1 MITFRLDCAAAV
13 VAEMQA
19 STTKTTMNGTIL
31 FRPMVMI
38 DPLVVIRLL
47 IICGWF
53 PLVAFPWQ
61 DTCGTNGAYS
71 SPQSVSQG
79 KNRIFRGG
87 RLVPKRVTVIH
98 VNGGCY
104 NARMFSWFGKTRAAA
119 GLLLALIALLGIVL
133 AADSLVCAA
142 QTPAEHQ
149 AASLISQA
157 HAAAVAGRFADA
169 IADYH
174 AALRIAPRNVD
185 AEIGLAQA
193 YRGVHNFDAAKVTLE
208 QARREHPKS
217 AAPLGMLG
225 ALDLELQTSEAAIAH
240 LKAALALEP
249 ANVDA
254 RNRLAVAY
262 KAKGDAA
269 DGAEALEQIAKVL
282 ARDPKNALA
291 LYTRAEIYADQNRDG
306 LALPDAEKVV
316 ELQPQNSRG
325 RALLGKILVRAPAG
339 ASAEELKSRCGQAVL
354 ALEPLTSGAS
364 AGAAD
369 SETLFLLSR
378 AYRCAGEDEKAAA
391 TLEKFEKSSQNDRT
405 TKENQTQAKHLV
417 QQADELAMKND
428 FAGSLAALQQAIA
441 MDATYPAAYSQLAKL
456 YYSSGE
462 IEKASDAIA
471 LALARAPYHP
481 EYLYVQGKILEK
493 QGKLD
498 DALAAF
504 QQTVL
509 VNPKESDAYFEMGWI
524 YQQRGEPA
532 QARAAYER
540 AVEISPDDP
549 DYKRA
554 LAGLGAGK
562 AVTP

>member
-1 MITFRLDCAAAV
+1 
-13 VAEMQA
+13 
-19 STTKTTMNGTIL
+19 
-31 FRPMVMI
+31 
-38 DPLVVIRLL
+38 
-47 IICGWF
+47 
-53 PLVAFPWQ
+53 
-61 DTCGTNGAYS
+61 
-71 SPQSVSQG
+71 
-79 KNRIFRGG
+79 
-87 RLVPKRVTVIH
+87 
-98 VNGGCY
+98 
-104 NARMFSWFGKTRAAA
+104 MFVGFGKTRTFGALLLFDVMLGLGFAADFCVCLAQPAGPAAA
-119 GLLLALIALLGIVL
+119 VTLI
-133 AADSLVCAA
+133 
-142 QTPAEHQ
+142 ER
-149 AASLISQA
+149 A
-157 HAAAVAGRFADA
+157 HAAAGAGRYAEA
-169 IADYH
+169 IADYRE
-174 AALRIAPRNVD
+174 ALRIAPRNVD

-193 YRGVHNFDAAKVTLE
+193 FRAVHNFDAAKHTLE
-208 QARREHPKS
+208 QARREHPRN
-217 AAPLGMLG
+217 AAPLAMLG
-225 ALDLELQTSEAAIAH
+225 DLDLELQTYDAAIAH
-240 LKAALALEP
+240 LTAALAIEP
-249 ANVDA
+249 ANLDA

-262 KAKGDAA
+262 KAKGGAA
-269 DGAEALEQIAKVL
+269 EVAVALEQIAKVL
-282 ARDPKNALA
+282 ARDAKNALA

-306 LALPDAEKVV
+306 MALPDAEKVV
-316 ELQPQNSRG
+316 ELQPENPRG

-339 ASAEELKSRCGQAVL
+339 AAAEEIRARCGRAVV
-354 ALEPLTSGAS
+354 ALEPLVNVAGVAAS
-364 AGAAD
+364 AGAD

-391 TLEKFEKSSQNDRT
+391 TLEEFEKSSQNDRT

-428 FAGSLAALQQAIA
+428 FAGSLAVLQQAIA

-462 IEKASDAIA
+462 IEKASDEIGQ
-471 LALARAPYHP
+471 ALARAPYHP

-524 YQQRGEPA
+524 YQRRGERVK
-532 QARAAYER
+532 ARAAYAK

-554 LAGLGAGK
+554 LAGLNGAA

>member
-1 MITFRLDCAAAV
+1 MA
-13 VAEMQA
+13 
-19 STTKTTMNGTIL
+19 
-31 FRPMVMI
+31 MI
-38 DPLVVIRLL
+38 DPLVLYRLK

-53 PLVAFPWQ
+53 PLVVFRRQ

-71 SPQSVSQG
+71 SPQSASQG
-79 KNRIFRGG
+79 KNGIFAGG
-87 RLVPKRVTVIH
+87 RVVPNWVTVIQ

-104 NARMFSWFGKTRAAA
+104 NPRMFSWFGKTRAAA
-119 GLLLALIALLGIVL
+119 ALLLAVITLLGLGL
-133 AADSLVCAA
+133 AADSPVCAA
-142 QTPAEHQ
+142 QTPMGQQ

-157 HAAAVAGRFADA
+157 HAAAAAGRFADA

-193 YRGVHNFDAAKVTLE
+193 YRGVRNFDAAKQTLE

-217 AAPLGMLG
+217 AAPLAMLG
-225 ALDLELQTSEAAIAH
+225 DLDLELQTYDAAVAH

-269 DGAEALEQIAKVL
+269 DVAEALEQIAKVL
-282 ARDPKNALA
+282 ARDPRNALA
-291 LYTRAEIYADQNRDG
+291 IYTRAEIYADQNRDA

-316 ELQPQNSRG
+316 ELQPQNPRG

-339 ASAEELKSRCGQAVL
+339 AAAEEIKQRCGRAVL
-354 ALEPLTSGAS
+354 ALEPLLNMAE
-364 AGAAD
+364 APAD
-369 SETLFLLSR
+369 AETLFLLSR
-378 AYRCAGEDEKAAA
+378 AYRCAGQDERAAA
-391 TLEKFEKSSQNDRT
+391 TLEQFEKSSQNDRT
-405 TKENQTQAKHLV
+405 TKENQMQAKHLV

-428 FAGSLAALQQAIA
+428 FAGSLAVLQQAIA

-462 IEKASDAIA
+462 IEKASDAIGQA
-471 LALARAPYHP
+471 LQRAPYHP
-481 EYLYVQGKILEK
+481 EYLYVQGKIFEK
-493 QGKLD
+493 QGKMD
-498 DALAAF
+498 DALGAF
-504 QQTVL
+504 QRTVL

-524 YQQRGEPA
+524 YQQRGDLVK
-532 QARAAYER
+532 ARAAYAK

-554 LAGLGAGK
+554 LATLNGRA